1 MEITNQNK
9 IALITGGSSGIGLAI
24 AEKLASQ
31 GAHVWILGRS
41 PDRLASAMARL
52 EAKRYSANQTL
63 CSLAADVSDLQQVNH
78 AVAEV
83 EARSGT
89 LDLLVN
95 SAGIAYPGYFETLD
109 PKVFR
114 DTIEIN
120 YLGTVYATKAVIP
133 GMMRRGSGHI
143 VNISSMAG
151 LIGVYGYTAYGGSKY
166 AVRGFSD
173 VLRAE
178 MKPYGVRV
186 SIAFPPDTDTP
197 QLAFENQIKP
207 PETRAIAGSA
217 SIMQPEVVAEAI
229 LKGVRRNQYMI
240 IPNLEGKLIYHAGNL
255 LGNLIYPVMD
265 LLVAQARQNQKN
277 GRHSA

>member
-1 MEITNQNK
+1 VL
-9 IALITGGSSGIGLAI
+9 ALIDARFETVLPNDGRHVVYRMTGIGGRPH
-24 AEKLASQ
+24 ERHPKL
-31 GAHVWILGRS
+31 
-41 PDRLASAMARL
+41 
-52 EAKRYSANQTL
+52 
-63 CSLAADVSDLQQVNH
+63 

-277 GRHSA
+277 GRHST